1 MKRTFLNWRLAFVI
15 VLFLGSN
22 VPQVQGQIVYAW
34 TFGGNLIKI
43 DVANC
48 TACKVGQFNVNSS
61 GVDLV
66 VMPDGTVISS
76 GALNQLQIFT
86 PPNQNPTQTFSG
98 PGNHYYYTISE
109 PLNGIVYVY
118 TIINGAGVTGVT
130 AFDPVAGTL
139 TYLGNFP
146 LNWSLGG
153 FFIENNT
160 LYANALVPGGWS
172 IIEVNTTTP
181 SASIILSQNAPLT
194 AGGLDGG
201 ICSGA
206 YTTAADGSRE
216 ILYSFDPATNDTIR
230 LCDFRNIGFIIQLT
244 GLSAAPPGLPEF
256 PCVCAT
262 SAGILDAN
270 PLNPC
275 IPNAVTGYATQN
287 PTLDVGQAVRYILFT
302 DLTDTLGSII
312 AISTTATIPFNPATM
327 QAGTVYYYAVMAGPL
342 LPNGNLDTNDPC
354 FDISNAVSVIWQP
367 RPTVVFSAA
376 NPNVCAGACT
386 TVTATFTG
394 TAPFTLTYTSPASGT
409 VTQTFPGN
417 TGTFQVCTLP
427 GSPPGSY
434 SVAATS
440 LTDSWCVC
448 N

>member
-1 MKRTFLNWRLAFVI
+1 MKRTFLNGHFAFAI
-15 VLFLGSN
+15 VLFLGST
-22 VPQVQGQIVYAW
+22 VTQLQGQIVYAW

-48 TACKVGQFNVNSS
+48 TVCKVGQFNVNSS

-76 GALNQLQIFT
+76 GALNQLRIFT
-86 PPNQNPTQTFSG
+86 PPNQDPTQTFSG
-98 PGNHYYYTISE
+98 PGNHYYYTMSE

-130 AFDPVAGTL
+130 AFDPATGTL

-181 SASIILSQNAPLT
+181 SASIILSQNSPLT
-194 AGGLDGG
+194 AGSLAGE

-216 ILYSFDPATNDTIR
+216 ILYLFDPATNDTIR
-230 LCDFRNIGFIIQLT
+230 LCDFRNIGFINQIT

-262 SAGILDAN
+262 SAGILDAT

-275 IPNAVTGYATQN
+275 IPNAVSGYATQN

-302 DLTDTLGSII
+302 DLADTLGSII
-312 AISTTATIPFNPATM
+312 AISTTADIPFNPATM

-342 LPNGNLDTNDPC
+342 LPNGNLDINDPC

-427 GSPPGSY
+427 GSPPGSL
-434 SVAATS
+434 VVPATE
-440 LTDSWCVC
+440 LTDAFCTC
-448 N
+448 Q